1 VSKIFNWVI
10 NILLIVFLSVCL
22 GILIMQSIFMFKWWA
37 LLVLPNGFICFVAFF
52 VTGMKMRDWVDN
64 LIERRSRI

>member
-1 VSKIFNWVI
+1 
-10 NILLIVFLSVCL
+10 
-22 GILIMQSIFMFKWWA
+22 
-37 LLVLPNGFICFVAFF
+37 LLVLPDGFICFVAFF